1 LLPKKITVS
10 LRSGSPI
17 GLNVLFF
24 SLLYVTLFA
33 YLAIWSWI
41 LWTIWGAS
49 GTANVDS
56 TVLYVGSAVGG
67 TLSGFFAASLGIRKS
82 TERAMVRGDMQ
93 QPPAAS
99 PPELALGVSFNT
111 GTASKTAFTLLVTL
125 AIWSYAAVG
134 LAALCTVFLR
144 SGNSP
149 ESVKAIA
156 SAFSGLVLALFN
168 QVFRSL

>member
-1 LLPKKITVS
+1 LTA
-10 LRSGSPI
+10 
-17 GLNVLFF
+17 LFF
-24 SLLYVTLFA
+24 AVLYVTLFA

-41 LWTIWGAS
+41 LWTIWSAS
-49 GTANVDS
+49 GTADIDS

-82 TERAMVRGDMQ
+82 TERAAVRGDLEE
-93 QPPAAS
+93 PPTTS
-99 PPELALGVSFNT
+99 PPELALGVSFESGT
-111 GTASKTAFTLLVTL
+111 GAKTAFTLLVTL

-134 LAALCTVFLR
+134 FAAICTVFFK